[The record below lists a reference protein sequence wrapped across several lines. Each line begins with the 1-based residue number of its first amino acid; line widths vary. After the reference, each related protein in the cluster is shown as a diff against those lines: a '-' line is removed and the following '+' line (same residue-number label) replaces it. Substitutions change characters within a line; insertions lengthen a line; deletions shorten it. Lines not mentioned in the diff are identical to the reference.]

1 MPPPH
6 PDVTRLLRKLLEGDE
21 DAATELV
28 ARYSH
33 PLRMV
38 IRRHLDARVRPA
50 LDSADVEQ
58 QVWGSFFCREL
69 YREAL
74 EDPEKLRQFLLGIA
88 RRKALMASRDH
99 LRDKRDR
106 RREVPLEQTSPEG
119 DHLQARQPGPQEAA
133 EKEDLF
139 RQASAGLPD
148 RWRAALR
155 LLREGHAPAEAA
167 ARVGVCARTLARL
180 VERLRQ
186 RAQQG
191 A

>member
-1 MPPPH
+1 GFCEIAVASPPLGALDKAMPVAKCSPTWTPSVNPPDE
-6 PDVTRLLRKLLEGDE
+6 PMPSSRSEVTQLLRKLLEGDE

-33 PLRMV
+33 PLRVV

-74 EDPEKLRQFLLGIA
+74 ESPEKLRQFLVGIA

-106 RREVPLEQTSPEG
+106 RREVPL
-119 DHLQARQPGPQEAA
+119 DQAAA
-133 EKEDLF
+133 EGESF
-139 RQASAGLPD
+139 QA
-148 RWRAALR
+148 
-155 LLREGHAPAEAA
+155 
-167 ARVGVCARTLARL
+167 
-180 VERLRQ
+180 
-186 RAQQG
+186 
-191 A
+191 